1 MFVDQAES
9 IVLASASLT
18 RRAML
23 RSAGVAVE
31 CEPSSVDEGAL
42 KRDCRARGMDAAAAA
57 RVLAEAKTLE
67 VAARRPGKIVIGA
80 DQMLECGEEWFDKPA
95 DRVAARAQLTR
106 LAGKDHRLISA
117 AAAVRDGEVVWALA
131 DTAELTMR
139 PLSAA
144 FIDRYLER
152 VGDAALQSVGGYQI
166 EGIGLQLFSE
176 IRGDHFTILGMPL
189 LPVLEFLRRE
199 GAIAR

>member
-1 MFVDQAES
+1 
-9 IVLASASLT
+9 
-18 RRAML
+18 
-23 RSAGVAVE
+23 
-31 CEPSSVDEGAL
+31 
-42 KRDCRARGMDAAAAA
+42 MDAAAAA